1 LSGVDSNSFGNIS
14 QALSGDTGG
23 LFNKGIGALSSLF
36 GNSLLNNFSGAI
48 GKYAGL
54 DPGIVQK
61 LLAFLAPIVMGKVA
75 GQWKS
80 QGGTPSAL
88 SNLLTEQMRYV
99 PDSLPPGFSLDQV
112 PGLSGATDAAHLA
125 SQTTRRAAETAG
137 RAAPSMA
144 SWLLPIAALAVVGLL
159 LWNMM
164 KSRPDATPVASQET
178 STEAEEVTVMRP
190 NVPDTTSIP
199 SVSDATGQI
208 KTMFNDLT
216 ETFTRIKDAASAE
229 AQLPQLE
236 QLSTK
241 IDSMKSTL
249 RQMPLTG
256 RATLQDVV
264 DKAIE
269 PVKAQI
275 KQTLSLPG
283 LSDRV
288 HQLIAQIL
296 RKLEEW
302 KLVETTG

>member
-1 LSGVDSNSFGNIS
+1 
-14 QALSGDTGG
+14 
-23 LFNKGIGALSSLF
+23 
-36 GNSLLNNFSGAI
+36 
-48 GKYAGL
+48 
-54 DPGIVQK
+54 
-61 LLAFLAPIVMGKVA
+61 
-75 GQWKS
+75 
-80 QGGTPSAL
+80 
-88 SNLLTEQMRYV
+88 
-99 PDSLPPGFSLDQV
+99 
-112 PGLSGATDAAHLA
+112 
-125 SQTTRRAAETAG
+125 
-137 RAAPSMA
+137 
-144 SWLLPIAALAVVGLL
+144 
-159 LWNMM
+159 M

-190 NVPDTTSIP
+190 NVPDATNIP
-199 SVSDATGQI
+199 SVSEATGQI

-216 ETFTRIKDAASAE
+216 ETLTRIKDAASAE
-229 AQLPQLE
+229 AQLPRLE

-241 IDSMKSTL
+241 IDSMKSAL

-256 RATLQDVV
+256 RATLQDAV